1 MIEVFESNEFSTA
14 ALDREI
20 IARIGPSGV
29 EWRAGRLTGDIPE
42 NDHITAADSLEE
54 ARRVC
59 ALAAIRQQQ
68 QQWRHLQEEREILA
82 EIARKRG
89 PGSLHDDLTL

>member
-1 MIEVFESNEFSTA
+1 MIEVFENNEFSTEG
-14 ALDREI
+14 LTQEI

-68 QQWRHLQEEREILA
+68 QQWRHLQEEREILV